1 MHFQNIKNV
10 NFVNHYNLSKKDFMP
25 DEKQP
30 SSKNITSLD
39 IQAKELGTGGN
50 LSPETDENLYKK
62 RMQKRKDVQS
72 KRLQVRKTKKGLL
85 IVFTGNGKGKTT
97 ASLGMALRTIGHGH
111 KVAII
116 QFIKG
121 GWTTGEEKALKILSS
136 NISWHA
142 LGEGFT
148 WETQDRVRDEVLV
161 KEAWQIA
168 KKFIKDE
175 SYKLIILDEINIA
188 TKLGYLSPEEIITFI
203 KSLDN
208 RKNHIVLTGRG
219 ASESIIN
226 QADLVTEMKLI
237 KHPFKEQGIK
247 AQACVEF

>member
-1 MHFQNIKNV
+1 M
-10 NFVNHYNLSKKDFMP
+10 SG
-25 DEKQP
+25 EEE
-30 SSKNITSLD
+30 SSSRKTTSLD
-39 IQAKELGTGGN
+39 LQAKELGIGGN
-50 LSPETDENLYKK
+50 ISPETDESLYKK

-72 KRLQVRKTKKGLL
+72 KRLKVRKAKKGLL

-121 GWTTGEEKALKILSS
+121 GWTTGEEKALKMLSP

-148 WETQDRVRDEVLV
+148 WETQDRVRDEELV
-161 KEAWQIA
+161 KGAWQVA
-168 KKFIKDE
+168 KSFINDE
-175 SYKLIILDEINIA
+175 SFKLIILDEINIA
-188 TKLGYLSPEEIITFI
+188 TKLGYISPKEILTHIQSI
-203 KSLDN
+203 ND

-219 ASESIIN
+219 ASELIIN

-247 AQACVEF
+247 AQKCIEF

>member
-1 MHFQNIKNV
+1 MS
-10 NFVNHYNLSKKDFMP
+10 SKKPPF
-25 DEKQP
+25 
-30 SSKNITSLD
+30 SRNITNLD
-39 IQAKELGTGGN
+39 IQAKDLGIGGKS
-50 LSPETDENLYKK
+50 SPETDESLYKK

-72 KRLQVRKTKKGLL
+72 KRLKIRKTKKGLL

-97 ASLGMALRTIGHGH
+97 ASLGMALRTIGHGK

-121 GWTTGEEKALKILSS
+121 GWTTGEEKALKNLSS
-136 NISWHA
+136 NISWHT

-148 WETQDRVRDEVLV
+148 WETQDRVRDEELV

-168 KKFIKDE
+168 KTFIEDE

-188 TKLGYLSPEEIITFI
+188 TKLGYLSSEEIITYV
-203 KSLDN
+203 KSLNN

-247 AQACVEF
+247 AQECVEF

>member
-1 MHFQNIKNV
+1 MPEKN
-10 NFVNHYNLSKKDFMP
+10 P
-25 DEKQP
+25 PP
-30 SSKNITSLD
+30 SRKITSLD
-39 IQAKELGTGGN
+39 IQAKELGIGGK
-50 LSPETDENLYKK
+50 LSPETDESLYKK
-62 RMQKRKDVQS
+62 RMQQRKNIQS
-72 KRLQVRKTKKGLL
+72 KRLKERKSKKGLL

-97 ASLGMALRTIGHGH
+97 ASLGMVLRTIGHGH
-111 KVAII
+111 KAAII

-121 GWTTGEEKALKILSS
+121 GWATGEEKALKMLSP

-148 WETQDRVRDEVLV
+148 WETQDRVRDEELV
-161 KEAWQIA
+161 KRAWQVA
-168 KKFIKDE
+168 KSFIKDE

-188 TKLGYLSPEEIITFI
+188 IKLGYISPKEIITYI
-203 KSLDN
+203 QSLNN

-247 AQACVEF
+247 AQKCIEF

>member
-1 MHFQNIKNV
+1 M
-10 NFVNHYNLSKKDFMP
+10 SGKK
-25 DEKQP
+25 QT
-30 SSKNITSLD
+30 SSRKITSLD
-39 IQAKELGTGGN
+39 LQAKEIGIGGK
-50 LSPETDENLYKK
+50 LSPETDESLYKK
-62 RMQKRKDVQS
+62 RMQQRKIVQS
-72 KRLQVRKTKKGLL
+72 KRLKVRKNKKGLL

-121 GWTTGEEKALKILSS
+121 GWETGEEKALKMLSP
-136 NISWHA
+136 NISWLA

-148 WETQDRVRDEVLV
+148 WETQDRVRDEQLV
-161 KEAWQIA
+161 RGAWQVA
-168 KKFIKDE
+168 KSFIKDE

-188 TKLGYLSPEEIITFI
+188 TKLGYISPKEIISYLQTL
-203 KSLDN
+203 KN

-219 ASESIIN
+219 ASETIIN

-247 AQACVEF
+247 AQKCIEF

>member
-1 MHFQNIKNV
+1 MSGEEQNS
-10 NFVNHYNLSKKDFMP
+10 SKK
-25 DEKQP
+25 
-30 SSKNITSLD
+30 ITSLD
-39 IQAKELGTGGN
+39 LQAKELGIGGD
-50 LSPETDENLYKK
+50 LSPETDERLYKK
-62 RMQKRKDVQS
+62 RMQKRKEIQS
-72 KRLQVRKTKKGLL
+72 KRLKVRKAKKGLL

-121 GWTTGEEKALKILSS
+121 GWTTGEEKALKMFSK
-136 NISWHA
+136 NISWHK

-148 WETQDRVRDEVLV
+148 WETQDRIKDEELV
-161 KEAWQIA
+161 KKAWEIA
-168 KKFIKDE
+168 KSFIKDE

-203 KSLDN
+203 QSIND

-247 AQACVEF
+247 AQACIEF

>member
-1 MHFQNIKNV
+1 
-10 NFVNHYNLSKKDFMP
+10 MP
-25 DEKQP
+25 DKEQTS
-30 SSKNITSLD
+30 SSKTNNLD
-39 IQAKELGTGGN
+39 LQAKALGIGGK
-50 LSPETDENLYKK
+50 LSPETDESLYKK
-62 RMQKRKDVQS
+62 RMQQRKIVQS
-72 KRLQVRKTKKGLL
+72 KRLKVRNIKKGLL

-97 ASLGMALRTIGHGH
+97 ASLGMALRTIGHGY

-121 GWTTGEEKALKILSS
+121 GWTTGEEKALKMLSP

-148 WETQDRVRDEVLV
+148 WETQDRVRDEELV
-161 KEAWQIA
+161 KEAWKVA
-168 KKFIKDE
+168 KSHIKDE

-188 TKLGYLSPEEIITFI
+188 TKLGYISPEEIITFI
-203 KSLDN
+203 KSLND

-226 QADLVTEMKLI
+226 QADLVTEMKLT

-247 AQACVEF
+247 AQKCIEF

>member
-1 MHFQNIKNV
+1 MLGKEN
-10 NFVNHYNLSKKDFMP
+10 
-25 DEKQP
+25 P
-30 SSKNITSLD
+30 SSRKITNLD
-39 IQAKELGTGGN
+39 FQAKQLGIGGK
-50 LSPETDENLYKK
+50 LSPETDESLYKK
-62 RMQKRKDVQS
+62 RMQKRKDIQL
-72 KRLQVRKTKKGLL
+72 KRLKERKTKKGLL

-121 GWTTGEEKALKILSS
+121 GWTTGEEKALKNLSS
-136 NISWHA
+136 NISWHS

-148 WETQDRVRDEVLV
+148 WETQDRVRDEKLV
-161 KEAWQIA
+161 KEAWKVA
-168 KKFIKDE
+168 KTFILNE
-175 SYKLIILDEINIA
+175 SYKLVILDEINIA

-203 KSLDN
+203 QSLN
-208 RKNHIVLTGRG
+208 TRKNHIVLTGRG

-247 AQACVEF
+247 AQECVEF